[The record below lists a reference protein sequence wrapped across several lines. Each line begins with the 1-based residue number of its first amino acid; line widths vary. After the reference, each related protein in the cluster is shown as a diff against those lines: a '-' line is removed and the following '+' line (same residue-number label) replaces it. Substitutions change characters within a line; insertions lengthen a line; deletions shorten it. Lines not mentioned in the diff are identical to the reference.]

1 VAVCPGRSYIIWNG
15 SGDLNKIHRLHH
27 AAQCVIVGGLAALYA
42 VSGLAQN
49 ATSTGKASQ
58 PATKSP
64 DRTAYDWSDSDASP
78 HNGPIS
84 ASQHV
89 FVMHGK
95 GKIFDEKTEVD
106 ELKLSATQTDG
117 RYTIQDE
124 LWHPGYTIKPHYH
137 KVHAETF
144 YLISGKFEWTV
155 GGETHLMT
163 AGDLVYIPPK
173 TVHSVRVIGA
183 EDAHVLFIDQP
194 GGYEESEEHERSFT
208 AEQLAQPQTQRLL
221 RELSDIYPVTDPG
234 SARKK

>member
-1 VAVCPGRSYIIWNG
+1 MSPLHNG
-15 SGDLNKIHRLHH
+15 TRWAIVGCLTALYTVTA
-27 AAQCVIVGGLAALYA
+27 AAQGATGSSKAA
-42 VSGLAQN
+42 
-49 ATSTGKASQ
+49 Q
-58 PATKSP
+58 PPTQPPS
-64 DRTAYDWSDSDASP
+64 RTAYDWNESDASP
-78 HNGPIS
+78 HSGRMGP
-84 ASQHV
+84 AGHV

-106 ELKLSATQTDG
+106 ELKLSAVQTDG

-124 LWHPGYTIKPHYH
+124 LWHPGYVIQPHYH

-155 GGETHLMT
+155 AGETHLMT

-173 TVHSVRVIGA
+173 TIHSVRVVGA

-194 GGYEESEEHERSFT
+194 GGYEESEERERSFT

-221 RELSDIYPVTDPG
+221 RELSDIYPVSEPG
-234 SARKK
+234 NTPKAPKAAR

>member
-1 VAVCPGRSYIIWNG
+1 MG
-15 SGDLNKIHRLHH
+15 
-27 AAQCVIVGGLAALYA
+27 
-42 VSGLAQN
+42 
-49 ATSTGKASQ
+49 
-58 PATKSP
+58 PA
-64 DRTAYDWSDSDASP
+64 
-78 HNGPIS
+78 G
-84 ASQHV
+84 HV

-106 ELKLSATQTDG
+106 ELKLSAVQTDG

-124 LWHPGYTIKPHYH
+124 LWHPGYVIQPHYH

-155 GGETHLMT
+155 AGETHLMT

-173 TVHSVRVIGA
+173 TIHSVRVVGA

-194 GGYEESEEHERSFT
+194 GGYEESEERERSFT

-221 RELSDIYPVTDPG
+221 RELSDIYPVSEPG
-234 SARKK
+234 NTPKAPKAAR